1 MFCIGALFLASS
13 TAQLVQLALFNLQE
27 MWEIPMQFGILKTA
41 VVVLRVILD
50 TVQVCFT
57 PSYERFRD

>member
-1 MFCIGALFLASS
+1 
-13 TAQLVQLALFNLQE
+13 
-27 MWEIPMQFGILKTA
+27 MWKIPMQFGILKTA

-57 PSYERFRD
+57 PSYERFHD